1 MSEWQTNTHTHAYK
15 CIKNNVNELIIE
27 MVMRSFD
34 KRIYPH
40 ITHAA
45 SIISMECNKETKF
58 ELFFVC
64 LRCLIW
70 SAHGLRFSFVWD
82 SLLISDYTVLPVS
95 VCFITVRRK
104 VNAIK
109 WKIRSDY
116 SNNKN
121 NNGSNYANW
130 QKKPAEKN
138 IKSNKKK
145 KHAIYFLLPPKIV
158 FKYTK

>member
-1 MSEWQTNTHTHAYK
+1 MNEWQTNTRTHTQMHQRQCEWTYNRNGYA
-15 CIKNNVNELIIE
+15 IV
-27 MVMRSFD
+27 RQAH
-34 KRIYPH
+34 IYPH

-45 SIISMECNKETKF
+45 SIISMECNKETKYERF
-58 ELFFVC
+58 FIFVC

-109 WKIRSDY
+109 WKIPSDY
-116 SNNKN
+116 SNKN
-121 NNGSNYANW
+121 NNNNGRNYANW

-138 IKSNKKK
+138 IKSNKKRNMQYIFYCHQK
-145 KHAIYFLLPPKIV
+145 
-158 FKYTK
+158 

>member
-1 MSEWQTNTHTHAYK
+1 MNEWQTNTQTHTHK
-15 CIKNNVNELIIE
+15 CIKDNVNELIIE

-34 KRIYPH
+34 KRIFIHILHTLRPLYPWN
-40 ITHAA
+40 A
-45 SIISMECNKETKF
+45 TKKQS
-58 ELFFVC
+58 LNFFFMC

-109 WKIRSDY
+109 WKIPSDY
-116 SNNKN
+116 SNNYNN
-121 NNGSNYANW
+121 NNGRNYANW

-138 IKSNKKK
+138 IKSNKKRNMQYIFYCHQK
-145 KHAIYFLLPPKIV
+145 
-158 FKYTK
+158 